1 LSKRR
6 YRRKIES
13 LEERIREHQEK
24 IQREREK
31 DKPDEGLIA
40 HWEEEIRAFQEAIRR
55 AKKRLGGE
63 GERQR

>member
-1 LSKRR
+1 
-6 YRRKIES
+6 

-24 IQREREK
+24 IRREREK

-40 HWEEEIRAFQEAIRR
+40 HWEEIRAFQEAIRR

-63 GERQR
+63 T

>member
-13 LEERIREHQEK
+13 LEGRIREHQEK
-24 IQREREK
+24 IQREKEK

-40 HWEEEIRAFQEAIRR
+40 YWEREIRSFQEAIRR

-63 GERQR
+63 T

>member
-24 IQREREK
+24 IRKEREK

-40 HWEEEIRAFQEAIRR
+40 CWEREIMAFQEAIRR

-63 GERQR
+63 R

>member
-1 LSKRR
+1 MSKRR

-24 IQREREK
+24 IQREKEK

-40 HWEEEIRAFQEAIRR
+40 YWEREIRSFQKAIRR

-63 GERQR
+63 T